1 MAIPIAAY
9 GRHAPVAEG
18 VRQKLL
24 PEYDGSSSFPS
35 SFLSLET
42 HVSNAHCLRR
52 EVVHTCLDLDAASIE
67 LPAVFG
73 GDLEISS
80 SSGLG
85 TNVERSVAERA
96 TPKILFFGAG
106 IPSEEIEAVSKAI
119 MAKAP
124 ATQFVHVS
132 PDDIRA
138 AGGQGPDLDVIS
150 KVLKEK
156 FGKLE

>member
-24 PEYDGSSSFPS
+24 PEYD
-35 SFLSLET
+35 
-42 HVSNAHCLRR
+42 
-52 EVVHTCLDLDAASIE
+52 VVHTCLDLESAENE

-73 GDLEISS
+73 GALETSAA
-80 SSGLG
+80 SGLG
-85 TNVERSVAERA
+85 TNAERDPSA
-96 TPKILFFGAG
+96 RLAPKILFFGAG
-106 IPSEEIEAVSKAI
+106 IPAEEIEQVSGAVS
-119 MAKAP
+119 AKAP
-124 ATQFVHVS
+124 GTYFVHIS
-132 PDDIRA
+132 PDDIKA
-138 AGGQGPDLDVIS
+138 AGGQGPPDLDIIS